1 MGSAASKTPKRAF
14 PKSQPVQRSET
25 PTNHTT
31 AQTTPHRIA
40 QPVQVQQ
47 QQTADQ
53 ENPVDQEQDFLLHL
67 KQEGVKDADLGSFLD
82 KLGGAI
88 AGKQVS
94 TLDVKHGAAKKLLHH
109 RKEEGRLSTAVLRN
123 LFQDVHRMEQNQKQ
137 MDLAA
142 LANRYGIE
150 KQLLEKVLHFNRIP
164 AITQQADGR
173 LFGSWQWKA

>member
-1 MGSAASKTPKRAF
+1 M
-14 PKSQPVQRSET
+14 QRSET
-25 PTNHTT
+25 PTNQTT
-31 AQTTPHRIA
+31 SPATPHRIA
-40 QPVQVQQ
+40 QPVQAQ

-94 TLDVKHGAAKKLLHH
+94 TLDIK
-109 RKEEGRLSTAVLRN
+109 
-123 LFQDVHRMEQNQKQ
+123 NQKQ
-137 MDLAA
+137 VDLAA

-150 KQLLEKVLHFNRIP
+150 KQLLEKVLHFTRIP